1 MLQSSYLQG
10 LELAKGYGVSMKI
23 RDLNNEQHNWSLSGY
38 VVKANDSRPRSKLH
52 LAARD
57 LLKELF
63 PTVQIL
69 EEVLVPITR
78 NERAYFDFYINT
90 LKLVVEVHGQQHYK
104 FNSMFHSSAQD
115 FANQRRKDM
124 RKQDWC
130 EYNNIT
136 YVELPYDEKVEEWK
150 TRILQRN
157 D

>member
-1 MLQSSYLQG
+1 M
-10 LELAKGYGVSMKI
+10 
-23 RDLNNEQHNWSLSGY
+23 
-38 VVKANDSRPRSKLH
+38 H

-90 LKLVVEVHGQQHYK
+90 LKLVVEVHGHQHYK

-136 YVELPYDEKVEEWK
+136 YVELPYGEKVEEWK